1 MFWFTRKRRAG
12 GDINRFHRLR
22 SCRMDAATGTNGA
35 IFRLD
40 NVVFCAVSMFAHL
53 PRIGLVVL
61 FLSAAAGHAE
71 PPSRV
76 DLEAADMT
84 AELIGAPV
92 FAKDGVEVGAV
103 ADIALDEGLQPF
115 SSGATTKIDSES
127 CSFHSSS
134 HRRGLAGNARG
145 SAVLPAGRHV
155 GYCTAR
161 TGCGAA
167 SVDS

>member
-1 MFWFTRKRRAG
+1 
-12 GDINRFHRLR
+12 
-22 SCRMDAATGTNGA
+22 
-35 IFRLD
+35 
-40 NVVFCAVSMFAHL
+40 
-53 PRIGLVVL
+53 
-61 FLSAAAGHAE
+61 
-71 PPSRV
+71 
-76 DLEAADMT
+76 MT

>member
-1 MFWFTRKRRAG
+1 
-12 GDINRFHRLR
+12 
-22 SCRMDAATGTNGA
+22 MDAATGTNGA
-35 IFRLD
+35 KFRLG
-40 NVVFCAVSMFAHL
+40 NAVFCAVSMFAHL

-103 ADIALDEGLQPF
+103 ADIALDEGLQPQRLRMTTGKTLGF
-115 SSGATTKIDSES
+115 GVRTLDVPKGAFMLMRGAVILDVPSE
-127 CSFHSSS
+127 
-134 HRRGLAGNARG
+134 AV
-145 SAVLPAGRHV
+145 SAFAELVEPT
-155 GYCTAR
+155 YEK
-161 TGCGAA
+161 
-167 SVDS
+167 